1 MSASLDRNHRAV
13 RVAGAVLAV
22 LMISVVLAN
31 VLWPGPTSPAV
42 VEQRMPPNLSPFPTF
57 SLGPVLHA
65 ARMDANANLSMRL
78 VMTSLQGIVNRVAV
92 ELYLDVPAGV
102 AGNTSQMLSYLAARY
117 NVTYDVMS
125 AQAAIDAYARRAAGV
140 VVYDPS
146 RPESIDIGTV
156 LAAQQNA
163 VLAGPDLA
171 GWLSSRYGLPI
182 LFDYA
187 QRPDWRSLDAIGAY
201 DRALR
206 ELYPR
211 AYPDLLAILP
221 PDRWAIRDY
230 LVQTG
235 TFVFYLTQG
244 ILASPMETAATVR
257 ILAAAPRGIPILGW
271 FNSPTLTEENS
282 FVQMA
287 SAAGKFV
294 VGVQDVPNLSV
305 LTALGRNETHR
316 QVSPTAPPAPV
327 LQDKTY
333 VVLGI
338 PDGDNLDFA
347 AGRMWDLWSEPVR
360 GTIPFAWSLNPL
372 LVDLAP
378 PLLDRYYDSATP
390 FDRFLASPSGAGY
403 LYPDYTGP
411 GDLPS
416 FVNFTKRYL
425 DAADMDVVWL
435 LNAFAASEITYT
447 SASLSAYVDGDRP
460 AGVVLDYD
468 DQPRTRDAW
477 MQAGTQAVAP
487 VIRST
492 HFWTTADNVLG
503 KIDTAIDSGSG
514 GPNFLW
520 ITVYTFR
527 FDLNDARALVGEL
540 SRRMAGNLEVV
551 TPSAFFDLL
560 RADFVRTAR
569 SRLDAMEGDPI
580 ASFLFSG
587 MMESARLRLQAANVS
602 LSAGDA
608 DHAAYVSYL
617 ALEDLRSVSSAE
629 ALLASLV
636 VLLVAAGLA
645 YLAHRS
651 SRSDDKGPER
661 MRFGVL
667 VIVTAAVAL
676 LVFAL
681 REALDQNF
689 WTYPTI
695 LVAVAIAG
703 IHRPLR
709 RWLDRAYAARA
720 PTAAALAALVFVVLA
735 IRTSVAFPLAVIGV
749 LLAIDAYLARRPG
762 RASEVLLGLAFGT
775 AIGFLGGFDLPTFA
789 VLSVLLVLP
798 TLSVHGAPED
808 VTPGRRP
815 SALIPGFV
823 LALALTPLSVA
834 YYYSIAL
841 RLELRGTALLTTAG
855 ALLVLGPTLAIVAR
869 RTHPRIDPMV
879 SEVAGLA
886 LAVVFSGLVLLS
898 HGAVPTVLALLALFA
913 SLSYAAIAAL
923 DRFAAKG
930 GQLGR
935 ALATAI
941 LFLPLIVLFI
951 RMPPIVFSLTTLR
964 LPYVVESALYA
975 PTVLIAAVALVL
987 ALGIGLRHGLRERVG
1002 KDYDREVHGGLEGP

>member
-1 MSASLDRNHRAV
+1 MFVSLDRNHRAV
-13 RVAGAVLAV
+13 RVAGGVLAA
-22 LMISVVLAN
+22 LMISVVVAN
-31 VLWPGPTSPAV
+31 VLWPGPTPPAV
-42 VEQRMPPNLSPFPTF
+42 VEPRMPPSESPFPTF
-57 SLGPVLHA
+57 PLGPVLHA
-65 ARMDANANLSMRL
+65 ARIDADANLSLRL
-78 VMTSLQGIVNRVAV
+78 LMTSLQGLVNRVAV

-117 NVTYDVMS
+117 NVTYDVIS
-125 AQAAIDAYARRAAGV
+125 AQAAIDAYVGRAAGV
-140 VVYDPS
+140 IVYDPS
-146 RPESIDIGTV
+146 RPESIDVGTV
-156 LAAQQNA
+156 LAAQQDA

-171 GWLSSRYGLPI
+171 GWLSNRYALPI

-187 QRPDWRSLDAIGAY
+187 QRRDWTSLDAVGAY

-206 ELYPR
+206 ELYPH

-244 ILASPMETAATVR
+244 ILASPMETAATIR

-327 LQDKTY
+327 LEDKTY

-360 GTIPFAWSLNPL
+360 GSLPFAWSLNPL

-378 PLLDRYYDSATP
+378 PLLDRYYDNATTL
-390 FDRFLASPSGAGY
+390 DRFLASPSGAGY
-403 LYPDYTGP
+403 LYPDYAGP
-411 GDLPS
+411 GDLPP

-425 DAADMDVVWL
+425 DAADMDVVWM

-447 SASLSAYVDGDRP
+447 SASLSAYVDGSRP
-460 AGVVLDYD
+460 AGIVLDYD

-477 MQAGTQAVAP
+477 MQAGSQAVAP

-520 ITVYTFR
+520 LTVYTFR
-527 FDLNDARALVGEL
+527 FDLNDAQALVGEL
-540 SRRMAGNLEVV
+540 SRRLNGNLEVV

-580 ASFLFSG
+580 ASVLFSEL
-587 MMESARLRLQAANVS
+587 MNSAKVLMQQADAS
-602 LSAGDA
+602 LSTGDA
-608 DHAAYVSYL
+608 DRAAYVSYL
-617 ALEDLRSVSSAE
+617 ALEDLRSVASAE
-629 ALLASLV
+629 ALLASLLV
-636 VLLVAAGLA
+636 VLVAAALA
-645 YLAHRS
+645 YVAHRA
-651 SRSDDKGPER
+651 SRSSDKTPER
-661 MRFGVL
+661 LRFGVL

-720 PTAAALAALVFVVLA
+720 PTAAALVALVFVVLA
-735 IRTSVAFPLAVIGV
+735 IRTSAAFPLAVIGV

-762 RASEVLLGLAFGT
+762 TSSEVLLGFAFGT

-789 VLSVLLVLP
+789 VLSILLVLP
-798 TLSVHGAPED
+798 TLTVNGPPVGS
-808 VTPGRRP
+808 TPGRRP
-815 SALIPGFV
+815 NALMPGFV
-823 LALALTPLSVA
+823 LALSLMPLSIA
-834 YYYSIAL
+834 YYYSLAL
-841 RLELRGTALLTTAG
+841 RLEFQGSALLIAAG
-855 ALLVLGPTLAIVAR
+855 ALLVLAPTLALIAR
-869 RTHPRIDPMV
+869 RTHARIEPRV
-879 SEVAGLA
+879 SEVAALA
-886 LAVVFSGLVLLS
+886 LAVVFSGLVLRS
-898 HGAVPTVLALLALFA
+898 HGAVPTLLPLFGLFA
-913 SLSYAAIAAL
+913 SLSYAGIVAL
-923 DRFAAKG
+923 DRFAAHG

-935 ALATAI
+935 ALAIAI
-941 LFLPLIVLFI
+941 SFLPLIVLFI
-951 RMPPIVFSLTTLR
+951 RMPPIVISLTILR
-964 LPYVVESALYA
+964 LPEVVESALYA
-975 PTVLIAAVALVL
+975 PTVLLAAAALLLAAGIA
-987 ALGIGLRHGLRERVG
+987 LRHRFRDALG
-1002 KDYDREVHGGLEGP
+1002 KDYDREAHGGPEGP

>member
-1 MSASLDRNHRAV
+1 MSASLDRDHRAV
-13 RVAGAVLAV
+13 RVAGGVLAA
-22 LMISVVLAN
+22 LLISVVLAN
-31 VLWPGPTSPAV
+31 VLWPGAPSPAV
-42 VEQRMPPNLSPFPTF
+42 AEPRMPPSQSPFPRF
-57 SLGPVLHA
+57 PLGPTLHA
-65 ARMDANANLSMRL
+65 AKIDADANLSMRL
-78 VMTSLQGIVNRVAV
+78 LMTSLEGIVNRVAV

-102 AGNTSQMLSYLAARY
+102 AGNTSQILSYLAARY
-117 NVTYDVMS
+117 NVTYDVIS
-125 AQAAIDAYARRAAGV
+125 AQAAIDAYVRRAAGV

-146 RPESIDIGTV
+146 RPESIDVGTL

-171 GWLSSRYGLPI
+171 GWLSNRYALPI

-187 QRPDWRSLDAIGAY
+187 QRPDWRSLDAVGAY

-206 ELYPR
+206 ELYPH
-211 AYPDLLAILP
+211 AYPYLLAILP

-244 ILASPMETAATVR
+244 ILASPMEATATMR
-257 ILAAAPRGIPILGW
+257 ILAAA
-271 FNSPTLTEENS
+271 
-282 FVQMA
+282 
-287 SAAGKFV
+287 
-294 VGVQDVPNLSV
+294 
-305 LTALGRNETHR
+305 
-316 QVSPTAPPAPV
+316 
-327 LQDKTY
+327 
-333 VVLGI
+333 
-338 PDGDNLDFA
+338 
-347 AGRMWDLWSEPVR
+347 RMWALWSESVR
-360 GTIPFAWSLNPL
+360 GTLPFAWSLNPL

-390 FDRFLASPSGAGY
+390 LDRFLASPSGAGY

-447 SASLSAYVDGDRP
+447 SASLSAYVDGSRP
-460 AGVVLDYD
+460 AGIVLDYD

-477 MQAGTQAVAP
+477 MQAGAQSIAP

-492 HFWTTADNVLG
+492 HFWTTADNALG

-520 ITVYTFR
+520 LTVYTFR
-527 FDLNDARALVGEL
+527 FDLNDAQALVGEL
-540 SRRMAGNLEVV
+540 SRRSGGNLEIV

-569 SRLDAMEGDPI
+569 SRLDTMEGDPI
-580 ASFLFSG
+580 ASILFSG
-587 MMESARLRLQAANVS
+587 RMGSARLHLQEADAS

-608 DHAAYVSYL
+608 NRAAFASYL

-629 ALLASLV
+629 TLLASLLV
-636 VLLVAAGLA
+636 VLLAAALA
-645 YLAHRS
+645 FVAHRS
-651 SRSDDKGPER
+651 AWSGDKTPEPLR
-661 MRFGVL
+661 LGVL

-720 PTAAALAALVFVVLA
+720 PTAAALAALVFVALA
-735 IRTSVAFPLAVIGV
+735 IRTSAAFPLAVVGI
-749 LLAIDAYLARRPG
+749 LLVIDAYMARRDG
-762 RASEVLLGLAFGT
+762 TSSEVLLGLAFGT
-775 AIGFLGGFDLPTFA
+775 AIGFLGGFDLLTFA
-789 VLSVLLVLP
+789 VLSILLVVP
-798 TLSVHGAPED
+798 TLTVHGAPVKES
-808 VTPGRRP
+808 PGRRP
-815 SALIPGFV
+815 IALIPGFV
-823 LALALTPLSVA
+823 LALSLTALSVA
-834 YYYSIAL
+834 YYYSLAL
-841 RLELRGTALLTTAG
+841 RLEFQGGALLTTAG
-855 ALLVLGPTLAIVAR
+855 ALLVLAPTLALVAR
-869 RTHPRIDPMV
+869 RTHPRIDPVV

-898 HGAVPTVLALLALFA
+898 HGAVPTILALLGLFA
-913 SLSYAAIAAL
+913 SLSYAALAAL
-923 DRFAAKG
+923 DRFATHG
-930 GQLGR
+930 GARGR
-935 ALATAI
+935 ALAMAI

-951 RMPPIVFSLTTLR
+951 RMPPIVISLTIAR
-964 LPYVVESALYA
+964 LPEAVESALYA
-975 PTVLIAAVALVL
+975 PTVLIAAVALLL
-987 ALGIGLRHGLRERVG
+987 AVRIGLRHRLRDALG
-1002 KDYDREVHGGLEGP
+1002 KDYDREAHGGPERP

>member
-1 MSASLDRNHRAV
+1 MSSSLARNHRAL
-13 RVAGAVLAV
+13 RIAGAVLAA
-22 LMISVVLAN
+22 LMTSVVVAN
-31 VLWPGPTSPAV
+31 VLWPGPTPPAV
-42 VEQRMPPNLSPFPTF
+42 NQPRMPPSQSPFPTF
-57 SLGPVLHA
+57 ALAPVLHA
-65 ARMDANANLSMRL
+65 ARMDADANLSMRL
-78 VMTSLQGIVNRVAV
+78 LMTSLQGIVNRMAV

-102 AGNTSQMLSYLAARY
+102 AGNTSQMLSYLAVRY
-117 NVTYDVMS
+117 NVTYDVVT
-125 AQAAIDAYARRAAGV
+125 AQAAIDAYARRAAGI

-146 RPESIDIGTV
+146 RPESIDVGTV

-171 GWLSSRYGLPI
+171 GWLSGRYALPI

-187 QRPDWRSLDAIGAY
+187 QRRDWTSLDAVGAY

-206 ELYPR
+206 ELYSH
-211 AYPDLLAILP
+211 AYPYLLAILP
-221 PDRWAIRDY
+221 SDRWAIRDY

-244 ILASPMETAATVR
+244 ILASPAETAETMR

-316 QVSPTAPPAPV
+316 QVSPSAPPVPV
-327 LQDKTY
+327 LEDKTY

-347 AGRMWDLWSEPVR
+347 AGRMWDLWSEPLR
-360 GTIPFAWSLNPL
+360 GTIPFAWSINPL

-390 FDRFLASPSGAGY
+390 VDRFLASPSGAGY

-411 GDLPS
+411 GDLSP

-447 SASLSAYVDGDRP
+447 SATLSAYVDGSRP
-460 AGVVLDYD
+460 AGIVLDYD
-468 DQPRTRDAW
+468 DQPRTRDSW
-477 MQAGTQAVAP
+477 VQAGTQAVAP

-503 KIDTAIDSGSG
+503 KIDTALDSERG

-520 ITVYTFR
+520 LTVYTFR

-540 SRRMAGNLEVV
+540 SRRMGGNLEVV
-551 TPSAFFDLL
+551 TPSALFDLL
-560 RADFVRTAR
+560 RADFIRTAR

-580 ASFLFSG
+580 GSFIFAG
-587 MMESARLRLQAANVS
+587 MMESAKARLLEADAS

-608 DHAAYVSYL
+608 NRAAYVSYL
-617 ALEDLRSVSSAE
+617 ALEDLRSVSSGE

-636 VLLVAAGLA
+636 VLLVAAALA

-661 MRFGVL
+661 IRFGVL
-667 VIVTAAVAL
+667 LIVTAAVAL

-720 PTAAALAALVFVVLA
+720 PTAAALAALVFVALA
-735 IRTSVAFPLAVIGV
+735 IRTSAALPLAVIGV

-762 RASEVLLGLAFGT
+762 TASEVLLGLGFGT

-789 VLSVLLVLP
+789 VLSILLVLP
-798 TLSVHGAPED
+798 AMTVNGSPVGY
-808 VTPGRRP
+808 TPRRRP

-823 LALALTPLSVA
+823 LALSLTPLSVA
-834 YYYSIAL
+834 YYYSLAL
-841 RLELRGTALLTTAG
+841 RLEFQGGALVTIAG
-855 ALLVLGPTLAIVAR
+855 ALLVLAPTLAIVAR

-898 HGAVPTVLALLALFA
+898 HGAVPTVLALLGLFA
-913 SLSYAAIAAL
+913 SLSYAAVAAL
-923 DRFAAKG
+923 DRFAAQG

-941 LFLPLIVLFI
+941 LFLPLLVLFI
-951 RMPPIVFSLTTLR
+951 RMPPIVFSLTILR
-964 LPYVVESALYA
+964 LPEVIESALYA
-975 PTVLIAAVALVL
+975 PTVLIAALALLL
-987 ALGIGLRHGLRERVG
+987 ALGIGLLQRLRDALG
-1002 KDYDREVHGGLEGP
+1002 KDYDREAHRGPERP